1 MFFFFMDEGFV
12 YLIENTFDGTYK
24 IGYTQGNVEDRRKQL
39 QTGSSQ
45 ELLIVSEF
53 KSRHFRNLE
62 KYLHR
67 AFSHLHHR
75 GEFFNLSAT
84 DVVKFLTTCQK
95 AEENFN
101 VLAEH
106 KNYFVTKPENF

>member
-1 MFFFFMDEGFV
+1 MDDGFV

-24 IGYTQGNVEDRRKQL
+24 IGYTQGTVEDRRKQL

-45 ELLIVSEF
+45 ELAIVSEF
-53 KSRHFRNLE
+53 RSRHFRKLE

-67 AFSHLHHR
+67 MFSHSHHR
-75 GEFFNLSAT
+75 GEFFNLST
-84 DVVKFLTTCQK
+84 GDVAKFLTMCQK

-101 VLAEH
+101 VLTEQ
-106 KNYFVTKPENF
+106 KNYFVTKSENF